1 MQLFSRHGFVP
12 SRKGSGLLLLS
23 GSGALPDVLAG
34 PLRARFPR
42 LNLFLLGRSDGPEGT
57 VPLPGVPAQPAA
69 CRRLLRRTKAKAL
82 LLDAT
87 LPTDTALLREARACG
102 LPLVRVD
109 PGSGTL
115 RAAVEAPDAHDAALA
130 GTTTDAL
137 LDRLAP
143 YLAVKL
149 RTAQDRALLERA
161 GRWLVFES
169 PLAPR
174 FLGRFRT
181 IADLDALAGALG
193 RPRTILCL
201 GNGPSSEEPALLEE
215 RPDAILRVNHRWL
228 DRGFLARADCVF
240 TGQRETVR
248 RVGPGVPVVFPTAEH
263 EEDLRFRCAT
273 LPGPIPCTSAE
284 RLGVLDPGTFGRFRP
299 TNGAVML
306 AVAVALR
313 PERLIV
319 AGIDLFSHPAGS
331 YPGDPRIPNA
341 YTIGHDRDTEL
352 AFMLDTLAGHR
363 GALHLVGDAL
373 REAWRARGAA
383 VPPAGDDSQ
392 EQQAS

>member
-1 MQLFSRHGFVP
+1 MQLFHRHGFVP

-23 GSGALPDVLAG
+23 RPGALPDALVG

-57 VPLPGVPAQPAA
+57 VPVPGVPERPAA

-82 LLDAT
+82 LLEVG
-87 LPTDTALLREARACG
+87 LPTETALVREARVCG
-102 LPLVRVD
+102 VPLVRVD
-109 PGSGTL
+109 AGGAAL
-115 RAAVEAPDAHDAALA
+115 RAAVEAPDARDAPLA
-130 GTTTDAL
+130 ATTAEAL

-149 RTAQDRALLERA
+149 RTAQDHALLERA
-161 GRWLVFES
+161 GRWLVFDS

-174 FLGRFRT
+174 LLSRFRT
-181 IADLDALAGALG
+181 LEDLDALAEVLD

-201 GNGPSSEEPALLEE
+201 GNGPSSEDPALLEE

-248 RVGPGVPVVFPTAEH
+248 RLGPGLPVVFPTREH
-263 EEDLRFRCAT
+263 EEHLRFRCAT

-313 PERLIV
+313 PARLVV

-331 YPGDPRIPNA
+331 YPGDPRTPNA
-341 YTIGHDRDTEL
+341 YTIGHNRDTEL

-373 REAWRARGAA
+373 REAWRTRGAA
-383 VPPAGDDSQ
+383 PPEPGDDPQ